1 MHFIYLVFFQLVTVN
16 TFTIFNRILQ
26 KNIKEHHIFQKKNL
40 ESTLFKKS
48 KEFLPIHKPSLD
60 NRLQTLNNKL
70 IFSELTDQNKF
81 DLAWYVI
88 GTPNSFS
95 KNKLNKITIWNKNYV
110 VWKDSENN
118 FHALDDVCSHK
129 SASLARGK
137 LINDTV
143 MCPYHGYKFNN
154 NGTLVTVPGI
164 NFQHSCIHDVKK
176 YKIVNKNGWIYLNTF
191 EGTHNIVASSYN
203 QDNFTENI
211 FVEEEAIDNK
221 FNPVYLNMN
230 FKCYSRVLSE
240 NSLDVMHIG
249 FVHTFGNSE
258 NPAPTFEDPPKLI
271 NDYPYHFKTS
281 YLYEAGRKSMAKK
294 VFLFNNLTIENE
306 FILPHTT
313 VARVK
318 FGELISTV
326 ITFALPINM
335 THSELF
341 VKTYRNFWNEND
353 VAKLIGDQITY
364 QMMYQTMLQDKY
376 VVESIAENCEDGKF
390 NMKFDKLQNTYVS
403 LYKKLVHNKLNCTK

>member
-1 MHFIYLVFFQLVTVN
+1 MRFIYLLFFQLAHVN
-16 TFTIFNRILQ
+16 TFSIFNRILS
-26 KNIKEHHIFQKKNL
+26 KENS
-40 ESTLFKKS
+40 ESTFCKKS
-48 KEFLPIHKPSLD
+48 KNCLSIEPIHKL
-60 NRLQTLNNKL
+60 NQLQSLNNNL
-70 IFSELTDQNKF
+70 NYTELNDQNKF

-95 KNKLNKITIWNKNYV
+95 KNKLKQITIWSKNYV

-154 NGTLVTVPGI
+154 NGTLIIVPGI

-176 YKIVNKNGWIYLNTF
+176 YKIINKNGWIYLNTF
-191 EGTHNIVASSYN
+191 EGTPNVVTSSYN
-203 QDNFTENI
+203 QDIFTENI

-221 FNPVYLNMN
+221 FNPVYLNMD

-271 NDYPYHFKTS
+271 NDYPYHYKTS

-326 ITFALPINM
+326 VTFALPINM

-353 VAKLIGDQITY
+353 IVELIGDQITY

-390 NMKFDKLQNTYVS
+390 NMKFYKLQNTYVS
-403 LYKKLVHNKLNCTK
+403 LYKKLVHNKLNCNK

>member
-1 MHFIYLVFFQLVTVN
+1 LS
-16 TFTIFNRILQ
+16 
-26 KNIKEHHIFQKKNL
+26 KENL
-40 ESTLFKKS
+40 ESTFCKKS
-48 KEFLPIHKPSLD
+48 KNCLSIEPIHK
-60 NRLQTLNNKL
+60 LNYT
-70 IFSELTDQNKF
+70 ELNDQNKF
-81 DLAWYVI
+81 DLSWYVI

-95 KNKLNKITIWNKNYV
+95 KNKLKQITIWSKNYV

-143 MCPYHGYKFNN
+143 MCPYHGYRFNN
-154 NGTLVTVPGI
+154 NGTLVSVPGI

-176 YKIVNKNGWIYLNTF
+176 YKIVNKNGWLYLNTF
-191 EGTHNIVASSYN
+191 EGTLNINASHN
-203 QDNFTENI
+203 QDEYIENI
-211 FVEEEAIDNK
+211 FVEEEAIDKN
-221 FNPVYLNMN
+221 FNPVFLNMN
-230 FKCYSRVLSE
+230 FNCYSRVLSE

-258 NPAPTFEDPPKLI
+258 NPAPILEDPPKLI
-271 NDYPYHFKTS
+271 NNYHYKTS

-294 VFLFNNLTIENE
+294 IFLFNNLTIENE

-313 VARVK
+313 IARVK

-326 ITFALPINM
+326 MTFALPINM

-353 VAKLIGDQITY
+353 IVKLIGDKITY
-364 QMMYQTMLQDKY
+364 KMMYQTMLQDKY
-376 VVESIAENCEDGKF
+376 VVESISTNCEDGKF

-403 LYKKLVHNKLNCTK
+403 LYKKLIHKKYNI

>member
-1 MHFIYLVFFQLVTVN
+1 MQIIYILTLFYIAES
-16 TFTIFNRILQ
+16 FTIFNTFS
-26 KNIKEHHIFQKKNL
+26 NIR
-40 ESTLFKKS
+40 S
-48 KEFLPIHKPSLD
+48 KIIEPIHKPTLD
-60 NRLQTLNNKL
+60 IKLQTLNNNL
-70 IFSELTDQNKF
+70 NYTELTEQNKF

-95 KNKLNKITIWNKNYV
+95 KNKLKKITIWNKNYV
-110 VWKDSENN
+110 VWKDSDNN

-137 LINDTV
+137 LSNDTV
-143 MCPYHGYKFNN
+143 ICPYHGYGFNS
-154 NGTLVTVPGI
+154 NGTLITVPGI

-176 YKIVNKNGWIYLNTF
+176 YKIINKNGWIYLNTF
-191 EGTHNIVASSYN
+191 QDVGASYN
-203 QDNFTENI
+203 QDNFTETI
-211 FVEEEAIDNK
+211 FVEDEAIDTK
-221 FNPVYLNMN
+221 FNAVYLNMN
-230 FKCYSRVLSE
+230 FNCYSRVLSE

-258 NPAPTFEDPPKLI
+258 NPAPTLEDPPKLI
-271 NDYPYHFKTS
+271 NDYPYHYKTS
-281 YLYEAGRKSMAKK
+281 YLYKAGRKSMAKK

-313 VARVK
+313 IARVK

-326 ITFALPINM
+326 MTFALPINM

-353 VAKLIGDQITY
+353 IVELIGDKITY
-364 QMMYQTMLQDKY
+364 KMMYQTMLQDKY

-403 LYKKLVHNKLNCTK
+403 MYKKLVHNKLNCGK

>member
-1 MHFIYLVFFQLVTVN
+1 MNNDLMDGD
-16 TFTIFNRILQ
+16 
-26 KNIKEHHIFQKKNL
+26 IKYNL
-40 ESTLFKKS
+40 
-48 KEFLPIHKPSLD
+48 
-60 NRLQTLNNKL
+60 N
-70 IFSELTDQNKF
+70 
-81 DLAWYVI
+81 WYVI
-88 GTPNSFS
+88 GEAKKFAE
-95 KNKLNKITIWNKNYV
+95 NKLYKRTIWNKNYLI
-110 VWKDSENN
+110 WKKSGEYY
-118 FHALDDVCSHK
+118 AMDDACSH
-129 SASLARGK
+129 RGVA
-137 LINDTV
+137 LSNGRIINENV
-143 MCPYHGYKFNN
+143 MCPYHGYQFNN
-154 NGTLVTVPGI
+154 QGVLVVVPGL
-164 NFQHSCIHDVKK
+164 NFTNTACQNIDT
-176 YKIVNKNGWIYLNTF
+176 YKILERGGWLHMNTISNVFYKPKEYRVFEEPELNNNTF
-191 EGTHNIVASSYN
+191 SNIKIK
-203 QDNFTENI
+203 QDFRN
-211 FVEEEAIDNK
+211 
-221 FNPVYLNMN
+221 YG
-230 FKCYSRVLSE
+230 RVVSE

-258 NPAPTFEDPPKLI
+258 NPAPTLEDPPKLI

-313 VARVK
+313 IARVK

-326 ITFALPINM
+326 MTFALPINV

-403 LYKKLVHNKLNCTK
+403 LYKKLIHNKLNYNK